1 MIPRGADFSKY
12 KLIVAPV
19 LYMVHRVSRK
29 RLEAFVKK
37 GGVLVTG
44 FMSGIVGESDNVYL
58 GGYPGPLVT
67 WLEFGWRRLTHWLQS
82 RKNSVK
88 FKDGTEFTSTMLCDL
103 IHLEGAES
111 MADYSS
117 NFYAGTPAVTKKT
130 VMEKVLFIIGDS
142 ARGLCVYKDDGLHS

>member
-1 MIPRGADFSKY
+1 
-12 KLIVAPV
+12 
-19 LYMVHRVSRK
+19 MVHQGVK
-29 RLEAFVKK
+29 EALEAFVKK

-58 GGYPGPLVT
+58 GGYPGPLRDLAGIWVEEIDA
-67 WLEFGWRRLTHWLQS
+67 LAPEQ
-82 RKNSVK
+82 KNSVK

-117 NFYAGTPAVTKKT
+117 NFYAVHLLSPKT
-130 VMEKVLFIIGDS
+130 VMEKVLFIIW
-142 ARGLCVYKDDGLHS
+142 GLSQRTVRLQG